1 MHYFSTVGLL
11 TIESKDGETTEC
23 IHTHSREVSG
33 STLSIPL
40 NAATIL
46 ELTGQ
51 QFLHGYINHRFG
63 TSNKSHQ
70 LVARARQW
78 SSYILVVGNMI
89 DGKTLD
95 PKHAIIIQ
103 NKVRIYAFLH
113 QTCMIQLQLTL
124 SCLFKDDLVIPLLL
138 EELPTAKEFKD
149 AIQSLSEEQ
158 QRFCKAYRQMQ
169 LASSVFGVCVIQ
181 IKPQLEALL
190 GLPSDALDKE
200 MKLTQD
206 LMELFVEFQVPSD
219 LLSYNG
225 FDDNVAVADKLSNVK
240 DNVKSVLDVIN
251 AEKEKQLK
259 EEKDKTEMAMEQ
271 TFGSVAR
278 EFDADRQ
285 IPMLE
290 SCTPSRGRRMMS
302 KAAGPRVHQPPGK
315 L

>member
-181 IKPQLEALL
+181 IKPQLETLL

-278 EFDADRQ
+278 EFDADMQ

-302 KAAGPRVHQPPGK
+302 KAAGPRVHQPLGK

>member
-1 MHYFSTVGLL
+1 M
-11 TIESKDGETTEC
+11 
-23 IHTHSREVSG
+23 
-33 STLSIPL
+33 
-40 NAATIL
+40 
-46 ELTGQ
+46 
-51 QFLHGYINHRFG
+51 
-63 TSNKSHQ
+63 
-70 LVARARQW
+70 
-78 SSYILVVGNMI
+78 
-89 DGKTLD
+89 
-95 PKHAIIIQ
+95 
-103 NKVRIYAFLH
+103 
-113 QTCMIQLQLTL
+113 
-124 SCLFKDDLVIPLLL
+124 LL

-259 EEKDKTEMAMEQ
+259 DEKEKTEMAMEQ